1 MYHNA
6 NKRKIMQTLTQTE
19 QNVHDALKSIINDA
33 SDANIELQTK
43 ALTKEE
49 RDLLLRIADIVAT
62 PKQ

>member
-1 MYHNA
+1 
-6 NKRKIMQTLTQTE
+6 MQTLTQTE

-33 SDANIELQTK
+33 SNANIELQTK